1 MSWKRTRGM
10 MVAHAGSVA
19 YGVPSCAPDSAEPAG
34 PGRCSWWMGLG
45 SETGWE
51 TDWGSRPNKHM
62 DSGAQ
67 ARREAGSWVPR
78 SPGSGAGRR
87 GTCTSWA
94 RPRGQAVWSQGSEM
108 KRGLLENQVQGR
120 SYTFPSRDLLKA
132 LRSQAMEEENGR
144 DLMERRPAWGLTR
157 NNPGL

>member
-1 MSWKRTRGM
+1 MLAQWPMGFLLVLRTLQNQPGQ
-10 MVAHAGSVA
+10 A
-19 YGVPSCAPDSAEPAG
+19 GVPG
-34 PGRCSWWMGLG
+34 GRDWGVRQVG
-45 SETGWE
+45 RETGGADP
-51 TDWGSRPNKHM
+51 TNM